1 VVVGQ
6 SIAVKGFVTQ
16 YKFLAG
22 RQLASIELLL
32 GFHAGRLSRGAA
44 FATLDR
50 LPMIGEFDTAGYSQ
64 VADHRHVAP
73 ADLDPEGLRRMAMR
87 AWTLTGPNRL
97 IRVQASTPH
106 DPEMSNDDQYPPGQG
121 VPQWKITSP
130 IPGKV
135 VAVLS
140 RPSDIFRL
148 L

>member
-1 VVVGQ
+1 VIVGQ
-6 SIAVKGFVTQ
+6 PLAVKGFVTQ

-22 RQLASIELLL
+22 RPLARIESLL
-32 GFHAGRLSRGAA
+32 GFHAGRLARGAT

-50 LPMIGEFDTAGYSQ
+50 LPTIGEFDTAGYSQ
-64 VADHRHVAP
+64 VAAHRHVAP
-73 ADLDPEGLRRMAMR
+73 ADLDPIGLRRMAMR
-87 AWTLTGPNRL
+87 AWTLTGSDRL
-97 IRVQASTPH
+97 IKVMATTPH
-106 DPEMSNDDQYPPGQG
+106 DPGMSNDAQYPPGPG

-135 VAVLS
+135 VAVLL